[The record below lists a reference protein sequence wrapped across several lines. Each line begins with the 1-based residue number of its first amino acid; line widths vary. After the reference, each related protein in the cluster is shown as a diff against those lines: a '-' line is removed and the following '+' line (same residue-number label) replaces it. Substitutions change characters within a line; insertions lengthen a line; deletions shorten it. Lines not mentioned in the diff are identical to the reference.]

1 MTKKKTVEQKPKK
14 PAKPKVKNAAPVHNG
29 LSEAIMGFEPGGIGS
44 QLDQVDTV
52 FANNRWYLIS
62 NMRQV
67 LSEIY
72 AEHGLIQT
80 VVDVPVD
87 DGLRGGVEI
96 KTKQLSEEQIHDL
109 MASIERNNDINI
121 IGQAMKWNRLY
132 GGAGIIIMTDQ
143 DPETPLNIDAINE
156 NSPLE
161 FRAAD
166 MWELFW
172 DKQNA
177 EAYNP
182 QIQEHEFE
190 FYSYY
195 GTKLHKSR
203 VMKMKGIIP
212 PSFIRPRLRGWG
224 LSVIEAL
231 VRSINQYFKTN
242 DLCFEVL
249 DEFKLDI
256 FKIKNLT
263 STLMSATGTAQV
275 QQRVAL
281 ANKQKNY
288 QNAITMDAEDDYVQK
303 QLSFS
308 GIAEILAQ
316 IRIQIAGDLRMPI
329 TKIFGISATGFNSG
343 EDDIENYNAMIEST
357 IRAKCKYEIL
367 KTIEIRC
374 KKMFGF
380 IPDDLTIDFEPLRML
395 SAEQEENVKTQKFN
409 RLLQSV
415 QAGLI
420 SNEEFRKAVNRDQLL
435 EMQLESEEIS
445 SVQYDEDEAQDGST
459 EEPEA
464 ERDYSRSS
472 LLGSEKEH
480 DQNKDKVQNY
490 FTKADHIKIPFE
502 KDSHPRDEKG
512 IFRTEGKTSEKV
524 KLEKQYER
532 RKEKIEE
539 GSKLFVVI
547 WREGDENRK
556 AVFAKE
562 VTPAI
567 RDKIKE
573 EFKGTEFTV
582 ESYGGKKPSI
592 EEGKTYP
599 LEKKENQEK
608 IVNPGKVDEALW
620 TKAKE
625 ACQKEYGKLDY
636 AIVTAIYKKMGGEFH
651 KGESND

>member
-1 MTKKKTVEQKPKK
+1 MSKKQPIKK
-14 PAKPKVKNAAPVHNG
+14 PAKPRKAKTVKNEIPVHNG
-29 LSEAIMGFEPGGIGS
+29 LSEAIMGFEPGGIGT

-96 KTKQLSEEQIHDL
+96 KTKQLSEEQIHTL
-109 MASIERNNDINI
+109 MAALERNNDINI
-121 IGQAMKWNRLY
+121 VGQAMKWNRLY
-132 GGAGIIIMTDQ
+132 GGAGVVIMTDQ
-143 DPETPLNIDAINE
+143 DPESPLDIDAIGADT
-156 NSPLE
+156 PLE
-161 FRAAD
+161 FRALD

-182 QIQEHEFE
+182 QIQEHDFE

-203 VMKMKGIIP
+203 VMKMKGIQP

-224 LSVIEAL
+224 LSVIESL

-343 EDDIENYNAMIEST
+343 QDDIENYNAMIEST
-357 IRAKCKYEIL
+357 IRSKCKYDIL
-367 KTIEIRC
+367 KIIEIRC
-374 KKMFGF
+374 QKLFGF
-380 IPDDLTIDFEPLRML
+380 IPTDLTIEFEPLRIL
-395 SAEQEENVKTQKFN
+395 SQEQEENVKTQKFN
-409 RLLQSV
+409 RVFQAVQS
-415 QAGLI
+415 GLI
-420 SNEEFRKAVNRDQLL
+420 TTEQFRNAVNRDQLL
-435 EMQLESEEIS
+435 EIQLEAEDL
-445 SVQYDEDEAQDGST
+445 VTAKYDEDIAQDGST
-459 EEPEA
+459 EQPEHDK
-464 ERDYSRSS
+464 DYSRASI
-472 LLGSEKEH
+472 LEGEKN
-480 DQNKDKVQNY
+480 DGTVKNY

-502 KDSHPRDEKG
+502 KDYHPRDEKG
-512 IFRTEGKTSEKV
+512 VFRTEGKTSEKV

-539 GSKLFVVI
+539 GSKLCVVVWSEGEESRTPIFV
-547 WREGDENRK
+547 RE
-556 AVFAKE
+556 VS
-562 VTPAI
+562 PAA
-567 RDKIKE
+567 RDKIVD
-573 EFKGTEFTV
+573 EFKGTKYKV
-582 ESYGGKKPSI
+582 ESYGGKHPNI
-592 EEGKTYP
+592 EEGKSYP

-620 TKAKE
+620 EKAKKAVQE
-625 ACQKEYGKLDY
+625 EYGKLDY

-651 KGESND
+651 KEGEK

>member
-1 MTKKKTVEQKPKK
+1 MSTKKEPVKK
-14 PAKPKVKNAAPVHNG
+14 PRKPKVKNEAPVVNG

-96 KTKQLSEEQIHDL
+96 KTKQLSEEQIHNL
-109 MASIERNNDINI
+109 MASLERNNDINI
-121 IGQAMKWNRLY
+121 VGQAMKWNRLY
-132 GGAGIIIMTDQ
+132 GGAGIVIMTDQ
-143 DPETPLNIDAINE
+143 DPESPLDVESIGPNT
-156 NSPLE
+156 PLE
-161 FRAAD
+161 FRALD

-182 QIQEHEFE
+182 SIQEHEFE

-203 VMKMKGIIP
+203 VMKMKGIQP

-224 LSVIEAL
+224 LSVIESL

-263 STLMSATGTAQV
+263 TTLLSSNGTQAV

-343 EDDIENYNAMIEST
+343 QDDIENYNAMIEST
-357 IRAKCKYEIL
+357 IRSKCKYDIL
-367 KTIEIRC
+367 KIIEIRC
-374 KKMFGF
+374 QKLFGF
-380 IPDDLTIDFEPLRML
+380 IPTDLTIEFEPLRIL
-395 SAEQEENVKTQKFN
+395 SQEQEENVKTQKFN
-409 RLLQSV
+409 RLFQAV
-415 QAGLI
+415 NAGLI
-420 SNEEFRKAVNRDQLL
+420 TSEEFRKAANRDQLL
-435 EMQLESEEIS
+435 EMQLESEDIS
-445 SVQYDEDEAQDGST
+445 VAHYDADRAEDGST
-459 EEPEA
+459 EQPEHDK
-464 ERDYSRSS
+464 DYSRSS
-472 LLGSEKEH
+472 ILAGEKEEEI
-480 DQNKDKVQNY
+480 KVQNY
-490 FTKADHIKIPFE
+490 FKKSDNIKIPFE
-502 KDSHPRDEKG
+502 KEYHPRDEKG
-512 IFRTEGKTSEKV
+512 VFRKDGKTSDKV

-539 GSKLFVVI
+539 GSKLYVVL
-547 WREGDENRK
+547 WREGEENRK
-556 AVFAKE
+556 AIFAKE
-562 VTPAI
+562 VTPAA

-573 EFKGTEFTV
+573 WFDGKGFKV
-582 ESYGGKKPSI
+582 ESYGGHKPDI
-592 EEGKTYP
+592 EIGKTYP

-608 IVNPGKVDEALW
+608 IINPGKVDEAIW
-620 TKAKE
+620 EKAKKAVKE
-625 ACQKEYGKLDY
+625 EYGELDY
-636 AIVTAIYKKMGGEFH
+636 AIVTAVYKKMGGTFH
-651 KGESND
+651 KGEQND